1 MGNYQYQ
8 ETHPWLSFHFDV
20 RELTPKILL
29 NLGEILSK
37 CEHVAGAPLKPE
49 QARELHTV
57 FLTKGLHATTSIEGN
72 TLNEDEVKNRIDG
85 ELQLPE
91 SLEYQGVEIDNLLSL
106 FNDINSQCVGGK
118 IKPLTT
124 ERIKEFNSLLLQE
137 QPLGED
143 VTPGHFRTHSV
154 VVGNAYRGAPASDCE
169 FLMDKFVEFLNELRS
184 DHEIYGRPLK
194 ILRAIL
200 AHIYLAWIHPFGDGN
215 GRTARLVEF
224 QLLIESGVPIPAA
237 HLLSDY
243 YNKTRPLYYKKL
255 DAASKKHQDNGL
267 IDFID
272 YAVQGFTDSL
282 RKQVNTIQSYQIEIA
297 WTNYIHEIFA
307 TQSHSPA
314 QQRKRTLALSMPW
327 VSSPE
332 EAITKSMIPKLNPE
346 VARLYADITPRTIA
360 RDINDLLKLELIQ
373 KFGKGF
379 RSNQILM
386 AAFLPPINETI

>member
-137 QPLGED
+137 QPLGEAGTAGQ
-143 VTPGHFRTHSV
+143 VRTHSRG
-154 VVGNAYRGAPASDCE
+154 VGNGYRGAPASDC
-169 FLMDKFVEFLNELRS
+169 
-184 DHEIYGRPLK
+184 
-194 ILRAIL
+194 
-200 AHIYLAWIHPFGDGN
+200 
-215 GRTARLVEF
+215 
-224 QLLIESGVPIPAA
+224 
-237 HLLSDY
+237 
-243 YNKTRPLYYKKL
+243 
-255 DAASKKHQDNGL
+255 
-267 IDFID
+267 
-272 YAVQGFTDSL
+272 
-282 RKQVNTIQSYQIEIA
+282 
-297 WTNYIHEIFA
+297 
-307 TQSHSPA
+307 
-314 QQRKRTLALSMPW
+314 
-327 VSSPE
+327 
-332 EAITKSMIPKLNPE
+332 
-346 VARLYADITPRTIA
+346 
-360 RDINDLLKLELIQ
+360 
-373 KFGKGF
+373 
-379 RSNQILM
+379 
-386 AAFLPPINETI
+386 